1 MSGLAR
7 GLRLALAVAAALLVP
22 CGAALAQNRGVA
34 PDPVGP
40 RPSPFTLPPDLEAP
54 TVDNPLPNSRQPNR
68 QAPGREAGNGKGV
81 GLGVGGAAG
90 YRPGPGRT
98 LNGGVASGLD
108 QPRGPGY
115 LSARPPK
122 ASVGQVRE

>member
-1 MSGLAR
+1 MGGLA
-7 GLRLALAVAAALLVP
+7 GFLRLAVASGVVGLGSAGV
-22 CGAALAQNRGVA
+22 ALAQNRGVA

-40 RPSPFTLPPDLEAP
+40 RPDPFALPTDLEAP
-54 TVDNPLPNSRQPNR
+54 SADNPLPNSRPPSL

-98 LNGGVASGLD
+98 LNGGVASGLE
-108 QPRGPGY
+108 QPRGPGF
-115 LSARPPK
+115 LSARPLK
-122 ASVGQVRE
+122 SSVGQVRE